1 VRTYIALRG
10 LGCILV
16 VLALSSCKKKTER
29 SPAEADSGGFKAS
42 LDMKPR
48 NASLTRDPAQPPAPV
63 LKPTSAIIGQRG
75 GTLASSDGKLRV
87 SVPAGALA
95 GDTEVRI
102 KPGTDEA
109 GGSFGSVYE
118 LSPEGTTF
126 AEPISLVWVLSDAD
140 LARTNLENLVVRSR
154 ESNGRW
160 IVQSNVERNESDH
173 TIRVSAKHFSQWDL
187 AMTLR
192 LQPSA
197 AKVFIGDSLELA
209 AYAGW
214 TELSPPAPDKGET
227 PAPATTARGAARQSQ
242 STSDDDLLAT
252 PEDVRHGIFRNAVW
266 RVNGEHC
273 GTLKLGLIKQNIIG
287 HFNVEN
293 AVFQPVNYITPDDVP
308 SPNPITVSFQIV
320 VKEPKTG
327 GKGPAT
333 FIERKMIATAQV
345 TVLPREDHWVGYSD
359 ITQGAG
365 EKVSSQFTFAQAPR
379 DQKGLIRTYEV
390 LNGTVG
396 YKGPKT
402 VSGGECTLSIW
413 PSFQILRSGP
423 STPAV
428 LVSDTVGSQGM
439 LRVDMSDPSQW
450 LIRGQG
456 ESQWLADYTTHCPNG
471 DGMMQTGVHA
481 GWWPI
486 NPLDMTPIPVKV
498 VSGKPPDTFV
508 KIDGPM
514 ATGTVHLT
522 YVGFKPDSIYERMQ
536 NYYCQ

>member
-1 VRTYIALRG
+1 
-10 LGCILV
+10 
-16 VLALSSCKKKTER
+16 
-29 SPAEADSGGFKAS
+29 
-42 LDMKPR
+42 M
-48 NASLTRDPAQPPAPV
+48 
-63 LKPTSAIIGQRG
+63 
-75 GTLASSDGKLRV
+75 SSDGKLRV

-102 KPGTDEA
+102 QPSGDDSGE
-109 GGSFGSVYE
+109 SFGPVYS

-126 AEPISLVWVLSDAD
+126 SEPVTLVWNLSDAD
-140 LARTNLENLVVRSR
+140 LARTNLENLVVRSK
-154 ESNGRW
+154 EPDGRW
-160 IVQSNVERNESDH
+160 KVQPNLERNESDH
-173 TIRVSAKHFSQWDL
+173 SIRVSTKHFSKWDL

-192 LQPSA
+192 LEPSV
-197 AKVFIGDSLELA
+197 AKVFIGDSLELT

-214 TELSPPAPDKGET
+214 TELSPPAPDMGEMPT
-227 PAPATTARGAARQSQ
+227 PATRAAGVASQSQ

-273 GTLKLGLIKQNIIG
+273 GTVKLGLIKQNVIG
-287 HFNVEN
+287 HINVDK
-293 AVFQPVNYITPDDVP
+293 AALQPINYITPDEVP
-308 SPNPITVSFQIV
+308 SPNAITVSFEIT
-320 VKEPKTG
+320 VKEPKEG
-327 GKGPAT
+327 GKGPAAYT
-333 FIERKMIATAQV
+333 ERKMIATAQV

-365 EKVSSQFTFAQAPR
+365 EKVSSQFTFAETPK
-379 DQKGLIRTYEV
+379 DQKGPIRTYEV

-402 VSGGECTLSIW
+402 VSGGACSLSIW
-413 PSFQILRSGP
+413 PSFQVLRSGP
-423 STPAV
+423 PTPAV

-439 LRVDMSDPSQW
+439 LRVDMSDPNQW
-450 LIRGQG
+450 LVRGQG

-486 NPLDMTPIPVKV
+486 NPLNMTPTPVAV
-498 VSGKPPDTFV
+498 VSGKPPEAYV

-514 ATGTVHLT
+514 ATGTVHVT
-522 YVGFKPDSIYERMQ
+522 YVGFKPPSIYERMQ
-536 NYYCQ
+536 NYHCQ

>member
-1 VRTYIALRG
+1 MRTYIALRG

-273 GTLKLGLIKQNIIG
+273 GTLKLGLIKTHHNLSHATDKEGQLDFAKYDLFLSEQISHFLAKMNLKHGVYWRGEGETRMSNI
-287 HFNVEN
+287 
-293 AVFQPVNYITPDDVP
+293 Y
-308 SPNPITVSFQIV
+308 
-320 VKEPKTG
+320 
-327 GKGPAT
+327 
-333 FIERKMIATAQV
+333 
-345 TVLPREDHWVGYSD
+345 
-359 ITQGAG
+359 
-365 EKVSSQFTFAQAPR
+365 
-379 DQKGLIRTYEV
+379 
-390 LNGTVG
+390 
-396 YKGPKT
+396 
-402 VSGGECTLSIW
+402 LS
-413 PSFQILRSGP
+413 ILRSMGLEEQ
-423 STPAV
+423 SFSDSRGTISNSIFTRTQGQ
-428 LVSDTVGSQGM
+428 LRGVS
-439 LRVDMSDPSQW
+439 
-450 LIRGQG
+450 
-456 ESQWLADYTTHCPNG
+456 
-471 DGMMQTGVHA
+471 
-481 GWWPI
+481 
-486 NPLDMTPIPVKV
+486 
-498 VSGKPPDTFV
+498 
-508 KIDGPM
+508 
-514 ATGTVHLT
+514 
-522 YVGFKPDSIYERMQ
+522 
-536 NYYCQ
+536 